1 MQKKIEML
9 ESVIGY
15 TFKRKKLIEEALTHP
30 SCDNGISY
38 ERLEFLGDLVLDAIV
53 GIHLFKEHPSAPE
66 SFLTDLKAAYVNKKY
81 LNNVGENLKFH
92 KFIHYRTSGVPSLDN
107 FIEAIIGAI
116 YLDSGWKKAEE
127 FINRFILNKKIEP
140 IQNYK
145 NILSSIARREFKT
158 DPVYKIESEK
168 GPPHKKVYTV
178 KVKIPG
184 KRCVGMGKAGNKKD
198 AEMSAAKELLQK
210 LRFIK

>member
-1 MQKKIEML
+1 MQKNIEKL

-15 TFKRKKLIEEALTHP
+15 RFKKKKLIEEAITHP

-53 GIHLFKEHPSAPE
+53 GTYLFKQHPSAPE
-66 SFLTDLKAAYVNKKY
+66 SFLTDLKAAYVNRKY
-81 LNNVGENLKFH
+81 LHKTGEDIKLH
-92 KFIHYRTSGVPSLDN
+92 KFIQHRTSEVPSLDN

-116 YLDSGWKKAEE
+116 YLDGGWKRAEE
-127 FINRFILNKKIEP
+127 FIKKFILNKKIGP

-158 DPVYKIESEK
+158 EPVYEIESEK
-168 GPPHKKVYTV
+168 GPPHKKIYTV
-178 KVKIPG
+178 KVRIPG
-184 KRCVGMGKAGNKKD
+184 KRYVGKGCAGNKKD
-198 AEMSAAKELLQK
+198 AGMAAAKELLQK
-210 LRFIK
+210 LRIT